1 MRPVEMVMR
10 VSAILLI
17 ASGAASAQQAS
28 FAGRWVVAPDPAPT
42 SERGGRPA
50 PANQGTGWGSDL
62 TITQD
67 ASTLTIEYARF
78 GRGDMQPL
86 TKLAYRL
93 DGSESRNTVNVGR
106 GPQDQ
111 VSRARW
117 EGERLIITTVHRF
130 TVSGKEMTSETTRV
144 LWLEAP
150 ASLVIETTYAG
161 VMGGPS
167 STARSVYKKS

>member
-1 MRPVEMVMR
+1 MR

-17 ASGAASAQQAS
+17 ATGAAFAQQAS
-28 FAGRWVVAPDPAPT
+28 FAGRWVLAPDPAPT
-42 SERGGRPA
+42 SQRGGRPA

-67 ASTLTIEYARF
+67 ATTLTIEYARF
-78 GRGDMQPL
+78 GRGDMQPP

-93 DGSESRNTVNVGR
+93 DGSESRNTINVGR

-117 EGERLIITTVHRF
+117 EGDRLIITTVHRF
-130 TVSGKEMTSETTRV
+130 TVDGKELTSETTRV
-144 LWLEAP
+144 LWLDGP
-150 ASLVIETTYAG
+150 GSLVIETTYSA

-167 STARSVYKKS
+167 ATVRSVYRKS